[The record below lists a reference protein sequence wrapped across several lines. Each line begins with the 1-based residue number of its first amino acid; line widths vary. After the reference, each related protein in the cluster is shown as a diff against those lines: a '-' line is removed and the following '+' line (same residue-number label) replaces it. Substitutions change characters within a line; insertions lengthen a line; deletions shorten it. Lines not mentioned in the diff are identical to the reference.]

1 MLLHSVDFHRPV
13 YNLLGL
19 PLDAVG
25 MLQAAQRLEHARTG
39 DRPFFLS
46 TPNLNFLVA
55 AQDDAQIRDSVRR
68 SDLSIADGMPLVWL
82 ARLLGLPIF
91 ERVSGSGLFE
101 HIRANTVMPWRVFF
115 FGGQDGLARQ
125 AAEGLAGQPGM
136 QPAGWAHPGFG
147 TVEEMSNPHLLALVN
162 RSDADLLVISLGAA
176 KGQAWICRNLP
187 RLRPLV
193 VSHLG
198 AVVNFVAGS
207 VQRAPGWVQRIGMEW
222 AWRIKEEPHL
232 WQRYASD
239 GFALAR
245 IVVTRVTPLAVLQR
259 WWKPPQCEFDR
270 ATVELQV
277 AAGRVT
283 LRGAWQ
289 AANLEPVRIAFDGMM
304 APRGTLHLD
313 LRAVSYVDA
322 AFVALLTLLD
332 CALSETGG
340 KLRIEG
346 MSARVRRLLELH
358 RALPK

>member
-1 MLLHSVDFHRPV
+1 MLPHSVDFHRAV

-25 MLQAAQRLEHARTG
+25 MQQAAQRLERARTG
-39 DRPFFLS
+39 ERPYFLS
-46 TPNLNFLVA
+46 TPNLNYLVA
-55 AQDDAQIRDSVRR
+55 AQNDVRIRDSVRR

-82 ARLLGLPIF
+82 AKLLGLPIV

-101 HIRANTVMPWRVFF
+101 HMRGNTARPWRVFF
-115 FGGQDGLARQ
+115 FGGQDGIARK
-125 AAEGLAGQPGM
+125 ATEALAGQPGM
-136 QPAGWAHPGFG
+136 QPAGWAQPGFG
-147 TVEEMSNPHLLALVN
+147 KVEDMSDPHLLEQVN
-162 RSDADLLVISLGAA
+162 RSEADFLVISLGAA

-187 RLRPLV
+187 RLRPLI

-207 VQRAPGWVQRIGMEW
+207 VRRAPVWVQRIGMEW

-232 WQRYASD
+232 GKRYASD
-239 GFALAR
+239 AIALAR
-245 IVVTRVTPLAVLQR
+245 LLVTRVLPLAVLQR

-270 ATVELQV
+270 ASVELQV

-304 APRGTLHLD
+304 EPGGTLHLD

-322 AFVALLTLLD
+322 AFVALLTMLD
-332 CALSETGG
+332 CGLSETGG
-340 KLRIEG
+340 KLRVEG
-346 MSARVRRLLELH
+346 LSARMRRLLDLH
-358 RALPK
+358 HALPQ